1 VTGIVALGY
10 VAAGVLLVTALRLRA
25 DPRIRGVLKLLE
37 RPVVQWDGKRTAG
50 ADGPPGEGS
59 IGALGRMLGLRGARR
74 SLAGR
79 LQDAGRPL
87 SDVERWMG
95 WKAFLGGAGLLLGF
109 SAIPGGGLAAP
120 GTALLLAIAGFQL
133 PDFFLA
139 RLARASRAEM
149 ESAVPPLLD
158 LVALSVAAGL
168 TPRLALDRVAQ
179 VSRSRL
185 AKELRGAGR
194 EVSLGTPW
202 RVALRRM
209 AERTGLRDLRRL
221 AVSLE
226 RSERLGAPV
235 ADQLRGLAREVRAE
249 RRAAAEERARR
260 APVLMLFPL
269 VFLILPAFV
278 LAAVVPAVLVAT
290 RGIP

>member
-1 VTGIVALGY
+1 MTGIVALGY
-10 VAAGVLLVTALRLRA
+10 VASGVLLVTALRLRA
-25 DPRIRGVLKLLE
+25 DPRIRGALKMLE
-37 RPVVQWDGKRTAG
+37 QPVAHADGEPTGA
-50 ADGPPGEGS
+50 ADGPPGES
-59 IGALGRMLGLRGARR
+59 SVSALGRMLRLPGARR

-79 LQDAGRPL
+79 LRDAGRSP

-95 WKAFLGGAGLLLGF
+95 WKALLGATGLFLGL
-109 SAIPGGGLAAP
+109 SAIPGGGVAAL
-120 GTALLLAIAGFQL
+120 GTALLLAIAGFRL
-133 PDFFLA
+133 PDFLLA
-139 RLARASRAEM
+139 RLARASHAEM

-168 TPRLALDRVAQ
+168 TPRLALDRVAE
-179 VSRSRL
+179 VSRGRL
-185 AKELRGAGR
+185 AKELRGARR

-202 RVALRRM
+202 REALRRV

-235 ADQLRGLAREVRAE
+235 AGQLRALAREVRAE